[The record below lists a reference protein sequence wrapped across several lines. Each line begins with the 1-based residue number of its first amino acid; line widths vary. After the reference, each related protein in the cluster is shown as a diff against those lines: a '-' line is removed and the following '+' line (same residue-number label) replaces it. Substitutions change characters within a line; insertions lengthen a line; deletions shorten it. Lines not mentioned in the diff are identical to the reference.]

1 MGNLGGAHGS
11 RPRFTGG
18 FLLADGGFWGKQSLF
33 CWPCP
38 AAEARPRPSPP
49 GCPGPGP
56 GRAAQWR
63 GGAGRARRG
72 RGRGG
77 GCGAAGR
84 RAAPGGEV
92 RRGAPRTG
100 RTERAGSAGY
110 PAAPGGA
117 PGGGRA
123 GRPESG
129 ERPEHAWRWAA
140 ASGAGCSRRGTARS
154 PLGSRELR
162 PLREFVFGAAVP
174 ARRLLL
180 RAECGRL
187 LPLRAAGS
195 SRFGRFVVMEL

>member
-1 MGNLGGAHGS
+1 M
-11 RPRFTGG
+11 
-18 FLLADGGFWGKQSLF
+18 
-33 CWPCP
+33 
-38 AAEARPRPSPP
+38 
-49 GCPGPGP
+49 
-56 GRAAQWR
+56 
-63 GGAGRARRG
+63 
-72 RGRGG
+72 
-77 GCGAAGR
+77 
-84 RAAPGGEV
+84 

-110 PAAPGGA
+110 PAAPAG
-117 PGGGRA
+117 PG
-123 GRPESG
+123 SG

>member
-1 MGNLGGAHGS
+1 MRRGA
-11 RPRFTGG
+11 
-18 FLLADGGFWGKQSLF
+18 
-33 CWPCP
+33 
-38 AAEARPRPSPP
+38 ARPRRAARS
-49 GCPGPGP
+49 GPGARDTP
-56 GRAAQWR
+56 RPRAALL
-63 GGAGRARRG
+63 
-72 RGRGG
+72 
-77 GCGAAGR
+77 AA
-84 RAAPGGEV
+84 
-92 RRGAPRTG
+92 
-100 RTERAGSAGY
+100 
-110 PAAPGGA
+110 
-117 PGGGRA
+117 GGRA